1 MANKYVN
8 KVVYGSNV
16 LIDLTGDT
24 VTADKVLSGFT
35 THDKSGAPITGTCTF
50 DVNSTDATVAVAEM
64 LEGKTAYARGTK
76 LTGTMP
82 NKGAVNGTI
91 TTKADQFTIPT
102 GFHDGSGKVSIDT
115 TEQSKIIEANIKE
128 GVTILGVTG
137 TLAPASGV
145 KAQSKTVTPSTTEIS
160 VQPDVGYDYLAT
172 VTVSAIPYTESAN
185 SAGGKTVTIAGA

>member
-1 MANKYVN
+1 MSNKYVN

-16 LIDLTGDT
+16 LMDLTGDT

-50 DVNSTDATVAVAEM
+50 DVNSTDATVAVAEI
-64 LEGKTAYARGTK
+64 LDGKTAYARGAK
-76 LTGTMP
+76 LVGTMP
-82 NKGAVNGTI
+82 NKGSVNGTI
-91 TTKADQFTIPT
+91 STKAEQFTIPT
-102 GFHDGSGKVSIDT
+102 GFHDGSGKVSIDA

-145 KAQSKTVTPSTTEIS
+145 KAQSKTVTPGMESLS

-172 VTVSAIPYTESAN
+172 VTVNAIPYTESDN